1 MSVNSPNR
9 SKAVASPSGEPLT
22 VDDLPPRDTRRWIA
36 RRKAEVVAAIRGGLI
51 SRHDACQ
58 RYNVS
63 NAELFSW
70 EELLDQHGL
79 PGLRITQTQKYR
91 RNSNDDPLAE
101 PSS

>member
-1 MSVNSPNR
+1 M
-9 SKAVASPSGEPLT
+9 AGPSGEPLT
-22 VDDLPPRDTRRWIA
+22 LDDLPPRDIRRWIT

-51 SRHDACQ
+51 SRQDACQ
-58 RYNVS
+58 RYDIS

-70 EELLDQHGL
+70 EELLDRHGL
-79 PGLRITQTQKYR
+79 PGLRITRTQKYR